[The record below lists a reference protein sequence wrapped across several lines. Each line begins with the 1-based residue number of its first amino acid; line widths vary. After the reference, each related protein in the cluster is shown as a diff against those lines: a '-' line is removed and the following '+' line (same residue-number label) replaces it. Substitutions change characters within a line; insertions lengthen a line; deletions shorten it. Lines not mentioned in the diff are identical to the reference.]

1 MKLVFNWFGRDKSK
15 LFGFSFEECLTKD
28 EADKMKALDLEKL
41 LDADRNERLRIIVET
56 IGKDKAEWLNS
67 RFEKDVIL
75 KNQQKGMVNWVN
87 NDKKISPK
95 WREEILRRVAA
106 LENSLDKKE
115 LDDFIKGMAELALGG
130 GITEEETRTINEL
143 CKKAENAKL
152 EMENSGDKTAYEI
165 ALKNLEDYSE
175 KLKNS

>member
-15 LFGFSFEECLTKD
+15 SFGFSFEECLTKD
-28 EADKMKALDLEKL
+28 EADKIKALDLEKL

-67 RFEKDVIL
+67 RFEKGVIL
-75 KNQQKGMVNWVN
+75 KNQQEGIVNWVN
-87 NDKKISPK
+87 KDKEISPK

-115 LDDFIKGMAELALGG
+115 LDDFIKEMAELAQGG
-130 GITEEETRTINEL
+130 GITGEETQMINEL
-143 CKKAENAKL
+143 CKRVEDAKVK
-152 EMENSGDKTAYEI
+152 MENGGSETAYKI
-165 ALKNLEDYSE
+165 ARKNLNDYAE